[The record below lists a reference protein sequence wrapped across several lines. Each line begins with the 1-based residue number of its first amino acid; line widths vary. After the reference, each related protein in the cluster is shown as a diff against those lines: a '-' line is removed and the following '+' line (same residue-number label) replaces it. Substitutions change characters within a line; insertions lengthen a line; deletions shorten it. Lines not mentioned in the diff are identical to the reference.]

1 MALRPFAFGIRLRDK
16 GRTVRVRQ
24 ANTDSGRYIVE
35 DSRVGAATKRREHGS
50 ASAAVKD
57 AARTWRSRL
66 H

>member
-24 ANTDSGRYIVE
+24 ADTDAGRYVVE
-35 DSRVGAATKRREHGS
+35 DSRSGGGTKRREHES
-50 ASAAVKD
+50 ARAAVKD

-66 H
+66 N